1 MNELIET
8 KALDNKALTSLDYAK
23 SLQITNDTICQE
35 AIDYEHGLSA
45 LIKEIEATFGPHKDA
60 AHKTWKGLVAE
71 EKRHVDPVEEAKRLI
86 KGKRITYDTEQT
98 RIRKEAEAKLQA
110 EARRLAEE
118 ATLRDAI
125 AAEAEGRLEEAEA
138 ILDEPVSVPTVTI
151 AKTTPS
157 AGVSGAIR
165 EIWSARVVNKMDV
178 IKAVLAG
185 QASPELIDI
194 NMTVANGLARSLKLS
209 LNVPGLIAE
218 SRKV

>member
-23 SLQITNDTICQE
+23 SLQITNDAICQE

-185 QASPELIDI
+185 QASPQLIDI

>member
-23 SLQITNDTICQE
+23 SLQITNDAICQE

-98 RIRKEAEAKLQA
+98 HIRKEAEAKLQA

>member
-23 SLQITNDTICQE
+23 SLQITNDAICQE

-98 RIRKEAEAKLQA
+98 RIRKDAEAKLQA
-110 EARRLAEE
+110 EALRMAEE
-118 ATLRDAI
+118 QALRDAI
-125 AAEAEGRLEEAEA
+125 AAEAEGRPEEAAA
-138 ILDEPVSVPTVTI
+138 ILDEPISVPTVII

-157 AGVSGAIR
+157 AGVGGAIR
-165 EIWSARVVNKMDV
+165 EVWNAEVYDLHALVMAIVEG
-178 IKAVLAG
+178 KASIG
-185 QASPELIDI
+185 LIEP
-194 NMTVANGLARSLKLS
+194 NMVALNGLARSLKKNMS
-209 LNVPGLIAE
+209 VPGVRAK
-218 SRKV
+218 SQKV

>member
-23 SLQITNDTICQE
+23 SLQITNDAICQE

-194 NMTVANGLARSLKLS
+194 NMVVANGLARSLKLS
-209 LNVPGLIAE
+209 MNVPGLISE

>member
-8 KALDNKALTSLDYAK
+8 KALDSKVTTSLDYAK

-45 LIKEIEATFGPHKDA
+45 LIKEIEATFGPHKEA

-86 KGKRITYDTEQT
+86 KSKRITYDTEQT
-98 RIRKEAEAKLQA
+98 RIRKAEEARLQA

-118 ATLRDAI
+118 AALRDAI
-125 AAEAEGRLEEAEA
+125 TAEAEGRPEEAEA
-138 ILDEPVSVPTVTI
+138 IISEPVSVPIVTI

-157 AGVSGAIR
+157 AGVGGAIR
-165 EIWSARVVNKMDV
+165 EVWSAEAYDLHALVAAIVEG
-178 IKAVLAG
+178 KASIG
-185 QASPELIDI
+185 LIEPC
-194 NMTVANGLARSLKLS
+194 MTALNGIARSLKS
-209 LNVPGLIAE
+209 NMRVAGVRAI

>member
-23 SLQITNDTICQE
+23 SLQITNDAICQE

-209 LNVPGLIAE
+209 MNVPGLITE

>member
-23 SLQITNDTICQE
+23 SLQITNDAICQE

>member
-23 SLQITNDTICQE
+23 SLQITNDAICQE

-86 KGKRITYDTEQT
+86 KSKRITYDTEQT
-98 RIRKEAEAKLQA
+98 RIRKAEEARLQA
-110 EARRLAEE
+110 EARRMAEE
-118 ATLRDAI
+118 AALRDAL
-125 AAEAEGRLEEAEA
+125 AAEAEGRPEEAAA
-138 ILDEPVSVPTVTI
+138 ILDEPVTVPTVTI

-157 AGVSGAIR
+157 AGVGGAIR
-165 EIWSARVVNKMDV
+165 EVWSAEVYDLHALVAAIV
-178 IKAVLAG
+178 EGKASMG
-185 QASPELIDI
+185 LIEP
-194 NMTVANGLARSLKLS
+194 NQTALNGLARSLKS
-209 LNVPGLIAE
+209 NMRVAGVRAI

>member
-8 KALDNKALTSLDYAK
+8 KALDSKVTTSLDYAK

-45 LIKEIEATFGPHKDA
+45 LIKEIEATFGPHKEA

-86 KGKRITYDTEQT
+86 KSKRITYDTEQT
-98 RIRKEAEAKLQA
+98 RIRKAEEARLQA
-110 EARRLAEE
+110 EARRMAEE
-118 ATLRDAI
+118 AALRDAL
-125 AAEAEGRLEEAEA
+125 AAEAEGRPEEAEA
-138 ILDEPVSVPTVTI
+138 IIAEPVSVPTVTI

-157 AGVSGAIR
+157 AGVGGAIR
-165 EIWSARVVNKMDV
+165 EVWSAEVYDLHALVSAIV
-178 IKAVLAG
+178 EGKASMGLIEPN
-185 QASPELIDI
+185 QAAL
-194 NMTVANGLARSLKLS
+194 NGLARSLKS
-209 LNVPGLIAE
+209 NMRVAGVRAI